1 MKNYIPK
8 YLVQKNNIV
17 WLVVGTAVFA
27 ELFITIFQPF
37 GSRQWLENG
46 LIYFAFATIVVLVA
60 MGIIAISRTIM
71 YKFGKTHRISYIA
84 YATWILAEVIAMSMT
99 YTVVVMSVYALFPDI
114 AQTPERLDFLTL
126 LGYAVLYTT
135 FILFIPYTVCI
146 LVFALNDK
154 NRQLLENQKLWEQ
167 AEVENS
173 SKIEIFNFTD
183 EKNDFALSVRRE
195 NLYYIM
201 AADNYVDIVYQN
213 SGKIKHFLLRQSLKN
228 IEEAFAARGL
238 VRCHRSYVV
247 NVHKIKVLRKDDDG
261 LTVDFDNDQLQPIS
275 VSKTYSTVVTEIF
288 TTM

>member
-71 YKFGKTHRISYIA
+71 YNFGKTHRISYIA

-126 LGYAVLYTT
+126 LGYSVLYTT

-183 EKNDFALSVRRE
+183 EKNDFSLSVRRE
-195 NLYYIM
+195 NL
-201 AADNYVDIVYQN
+201 
-213 SGKIKHFLLRQSLKN
+213 
-228 IEEAFAARGL
+228 
-238 VRCHRSYVV
+238 
-247 NVHKIKVLRKDDDG
+247 
-261 LTVDFDNDQLQPIS
+261 
-275 VSKTYSTVVTEIF
+275 
-288 TTM
+288 